1 MFNVGEYSLYGYLV
15 SPPLVMHLLYFSV
28 LILRIG
34 MAKY

>member
-1 MFNVGEYSLYGYLV
+1 MFNVGEYSLYGNLV
-15 SPPLVMHLLYFSV
+15 SPASVMHLLYFSV